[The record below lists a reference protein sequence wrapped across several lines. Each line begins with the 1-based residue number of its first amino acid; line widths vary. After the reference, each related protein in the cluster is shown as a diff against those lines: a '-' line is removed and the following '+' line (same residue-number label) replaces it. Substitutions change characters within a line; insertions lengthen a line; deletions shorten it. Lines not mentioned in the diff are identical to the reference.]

1 MLLCLLFS
9 QALPFLESCV
19 APASAPPALPD
30 GYQLVQLQLITRH
43 GSRSPL
49 KSLLSDASLRGTWH
63 CDADDAVSGR
73 ISVSNLKSPRRFRHL
88 LDSRQAPYRPSCN
101 LGELTIEGMLQ
112 HKQLGAAY
120 RKYLIDD
127 AKLLSSDYIN
137 PSELLVRA
145 TSYDRT
151 YRSALSFLNGLYPP
165 ARMDELV
172 DVVVG
177 DTVDVLRPHKK
188 FCNEIKEL
196 EEAYVES
203 DKFKAYLNQS
213 QQLYGAL
220 GKYLG
225 VDIVDKSTMDTVCDW
240 VNTQSCFEGEIGPD
254 VTQEMIDK
262 CKVMGG
268 KIIYD
273 VYFQSEENRT
283 VAFSYGMREIFRLI
297 DDNIAGVE
305 RNKFVLHSAHDST
318 VVAALVALGQK
329 VDVIPPYASH
339 LAIEILSK
347 EQRYYIR
354 FSFNG
359 TPITI
364 PMMNS
369 TETIYE
375 MHEFR
380 TVMEPLV
387 NDHCKDA
394 I

>member
-1 MLLCLLFS
+1 MLFRSFS
-9 QALPFLESCV
+9 SGLSFLESCI
-19 APASAPPALPD
+19 APTEMPPPLPL
-30 GYQLVQLQLITRH
+30 GYQLVQVQLITRH

-49 KSLLSDASLRGTWH
+49 KSLLSDASMHGTWH
-63 CDADDAVSGR
+63 CDSDDAISGR
-73 ISVSNLKSPRRFRHL
+73 ISVSNLRNPRRFRHL
-88 LDSRQAPYRPSCN
+88 IDKRQAPYQPNCN
-101 LGELTIEGMLQ
+101 LGELTIEGMVQ
-112 HKQLGAAY
+112 HKNLGKAY
-120 RKYLIDD
+120 RKYLVDD
-127 AKLLSSDYIN
+127 AKFLSSDYIN
-137 PSELLVRA
+137 PEELLIRA

-165 ARMDELV
+165 ARMDELI
-172 DVVVG
+172 DIVVG

-188 FCNEIKEL
+188 YCDEIRQL
-196 EEAYVES
+196 EDEYLQS
-203 DKFKAYLNQS
+203 DKFKAYLEES
-213 QQLYGAL
+213 QKLYGEL

-225 VDIVDKSTMDTVCDW
+225 VNIVDKSTMDTVCDW
-240 VNTQSCFEGEIGPD
+240 VNTLSCFEGEIGPN

-262 CKVMGG
+262 CKIMGG

-283 VAFSYGMREIFRLI
+283 IAFSYGMREVLRLI
-297 DDNIAGVE
+297 DENIAGVN
-305 RNKFVLHSAHDST
+305 RKKFVLHSAHDST

-339 LAIEILSK
+339 LAIEILTK
-347 EQRYYIR
+347 NQRYYIR
-354 FSFNG
+354 FTFNG
-359 TPITI
+359 KPIKI

-369 TETIYE
+369 NDTIYE

-387 NDHCKDA
+387 NAHCKDA